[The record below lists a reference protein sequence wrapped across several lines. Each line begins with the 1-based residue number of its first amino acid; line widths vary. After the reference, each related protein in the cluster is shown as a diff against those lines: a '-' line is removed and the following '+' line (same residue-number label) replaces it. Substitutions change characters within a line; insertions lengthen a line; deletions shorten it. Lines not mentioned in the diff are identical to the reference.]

1 MRVGDIQAT
10 LGRISPDISATKS
23 ADDVTKS
30 FADTLN
36 GFVSNVNN
44 LQNSA
49 NDAIDKMASG
59 QTADVHEVMVAM
71 EKAKVSFD
79 MLLQIRNKMLD
90 AYKQRMQMQM

>member
-1 MRVGDIQAT
+1 MQVGDIQAA
-10 LGRISPDISATKS
+10 LGNLSPEMSVNKS
-23 ADDVTKS
+23 AENVTNS
-30 FADTLN
+30 FEDTLN

-49 NDAIDKMASG
+49 NDAIDKMAAG

-90 AYKQRMQMQM
+90 AYKQIMQMQM